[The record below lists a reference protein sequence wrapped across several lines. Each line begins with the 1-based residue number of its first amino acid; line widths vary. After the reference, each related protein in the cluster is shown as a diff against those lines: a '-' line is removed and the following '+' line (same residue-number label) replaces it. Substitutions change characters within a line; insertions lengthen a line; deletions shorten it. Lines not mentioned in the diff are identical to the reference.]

1 MEKPINLLIINM
13 KQDILKIINS
23 NEYNLPI
30 TIKQMVINEIKQS
43 VDIATQNVLNQE
55 IEQYKNKLK
64 ENENIK
70 NESEE
75 IVNE

>member
-13 KQDILKIINS
+13 KNDILKIINS

-30 TIKQMVINEIKQS
+30 TIKQMIINEIKQS
-43 VDIATQNVLNQE
+43 VDNATQNVLNQE

-64 ENENIK
+64 ENE
-70 NESEE
+70 SEE